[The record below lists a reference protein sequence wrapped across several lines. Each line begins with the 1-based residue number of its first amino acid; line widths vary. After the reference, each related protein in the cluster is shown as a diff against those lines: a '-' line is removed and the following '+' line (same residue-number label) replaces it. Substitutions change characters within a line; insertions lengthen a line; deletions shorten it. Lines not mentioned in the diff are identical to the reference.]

1 MRTLGEEVRQRRR
14 ELHLGQEEVADL
26 EGVSPSFV
34 RFVEHDKPTL
44 RLDKMRAVLTVL
56 GLEITVT
63 AKST

>member
-26 EGVSPSFV
+26 AGVSPSFV

>member
-1 MRTLGEEVRQRRR
+1 
-14 ELHLGQEEVADL
+14 LHLGQEEVADL
-26 EGVSPSFV
+26 AGVSPSFV